1 MAHEDSR
8 KVSTLELFF
17 DLVFVFALTQVTL
30 GLSKNPTWGGLAEG
44 FVVFVLLWWAWGA
57 YAWLTTVLRLATR
70 GPRVVMLLAMA
81 AMLLVAFAVPE
92 AYGDGALLFAV
103 GWTVVM
109 LLHALLFHL
118 ATEADSTSK
127 TAVMQIGGENL
138 LAGAILIAA
147 ALISGTSADG
157 TLTRVLFVVAALV
170 AYATPYIWGVRGFS
184 ISAAHFAERHGLIVI
199 VALGES
205 IVATGAGAG
214 DLEFDLLT
222 IATILCALILISA
235 LYWAYFD
242 TQAEELEERL
252 QEADG
257 PARASLARDVYSYLH
272 IPLVFGIVL
281 AALGL
286 KKTLG
291 HTDEPLKVVTVAAL
305 AGGVALCF
313 AALVAM
319 RFRSRLRVTWLSAVG
334 PVGCVL
340 VALALRGADAVVV
353 LAVVAVIAVVA
364 AQAAQVPRLRTAGQ
378 PPKR

>member
-1 MAHEDSR
+1 MTAEGSR

-17 DLVFVFALTQVTL
+17 DLVFVFALTQVTI
-30 GLSKNPTWGGLAEG
+30 GLSNKPTWAGLAEG

-70 GPRVVMLLAMA
+70 GPRVVVLLAMA

-118 ATEADSTSK
+118 ATEADSTAKS
-127 TAVMQIGGENL
+127 AVAQIGGENL
-138 LAGAILIAA
+138 LAGAILILA
-147 ALISGTSADG
+147 ALVNGVADG
-157 TLTRVLFVVAALV
+157 TLTRLLFVLAALV
-170 AYATPYIWGVRGFS
+170 AYATPYLWGVRGFS
-184 ISAAHFAERHGLIVI
+184 ISASHFAERHGLIMI

-214 DLEFDLLT
+214 DLEFDRRT
-222 IATILCALILISA
+222 IGAILCAFILISA

-242 TQAEELEERL
+242 RNAEELEERL
-252 QEADG
+252 QDAAG

-286 KKTLG
+286 KKTLA
-291 HTDEPLKVVTVAAL
+291 HVDEPLSGVAIAAL
-305 AGGVALCF
+305 AGGIALF
-313 AALVAM
+313 FGALVAM
-319 RFRSRLRVTWLSAVG
+319 RCRSQLPVAWLYLAGS
-334 PVGCVL
+334 VGCVVVGIL
-340 VALALRGADAVVV
+340 FRDADAVVV
-353 LAVVAVIAVVA
+353 VTAVA
-364 AQAAQVPRLRTAGQ
+364 AVAAAAATTSNIPRLGATGG
-378 PPKR
+378 PPTD

>member
-30 GLSKNPTWGGLAEG
+30 GLSAKPTWSGLAEG
-44 FVVFVLLWWAWGA
+44 FVLFVLLWWAWGA
-57 YAWLTTVLRLATR
+57 FAWLTTVLRLATR

-92 AYGDGALLFAV
+92 AYGDGAVLFAV

-118 ATEADSTSK
+118 ATEADSTSR

-138 LAGAILIAA
+138 LAGAILIVA
-147 ALISGTSADG
+147 ALVNGMADG

-184 ISAAHFAERHGLIVI
+184 ISAAHFAERHGLIMI

-222 IATILCALILISA
+222 IGTILCALVLISA

-242 TQAEELEERL
+242 TQADELEERL

-291 HTDEPLKVVTVAAL
+291 HVDEPLKAVAVAAL
-305 AGGVALCF
+305 AGGIALCF

-319 RFRSRLRVTWLSAVG
+319 RLRSRLSVAWPYVAGT
-334 PVGCVL
+334 VGCVL
-340 VALALRGADAVVV
+340 VGFLLRDADAALV
-353 LAVVAVIAVVA
+353 LAVVAGVA
-364 AQAAQVPRLRTAGQ
+364 AAAAVGPSLRS
-378 PPKR
+378 R

>member
-1 MAHEDSR
+1 MAHDDSR

-70 GPRVVMLLAMA
+70 GPRVVVLLAMA

-92 AYGDGALLFAV
+92 GYGDGALLFAV

-118 ATEADSTSK
+118 ATEADSTSR

-138 LAGAILIAA
+138 LAGAILIGAA
-147 ALISGTSADG
+147 FTDG
-157 TLTRVLFVVAALV
+157 TLTRLLFVLAAVV
-170 AYATPYIWGVRGFS
+170 AYATPYLWGVRGFS
-184 ISAAHFAERHGLIVI
+184 ISASHFAERHGLIVI

-205 IVATGAGAG
+205 IVATGAGVG
-214 DLEFDLLT
+214 DLDFDRLT
-222 IATILCALILISA
+222 IGTILCALLLISA

-242 TQAEELEERL
+242 SSAEQLEERL
-252 QEADG
+252 SAAAG
-257 PARASLARDVYSYLH
+257 PERASLARDVFSYLH

-286 KKTLG
+286 KKTLA
-291 HTDEPLKVVTVAAL
+291 HVDEPLSGVAIAAL
-305 AGGVALCF
+305 AGGIALCF

-319 RFRSRLRVTWLSAVG
+319 RYRSRLPVGWLYVAGAVG
-334 PVGCVL
+334 CAVVGL
-340 VALALRGADAVVV
+340 LLRDSDAAVVV
-353 LAVVAVIAVVA
+353 AAVGVVA
-364 AQAAQVPRLRTAGQ
+364 AVAAVGSGWSREPEVR
-378 PPKR
+378 

>member
-1 MAHEDSR
+1 VTHEDSR

-30 GLSKNPTWGGLAEG
+30 GLSAKPTWSGLAEG
-44 FVVFVLLWWAWGA
+44 FVLFVLLWWAWGA
-57 YAWLTTVLRLATR
+57 FAWLTTVLRLATR
-70 GPRVVMLLAMA
+70 GPRVVVLLAMA
-81 AMLLVAFAVPE
+81 AMLLVAFAVPK
-92 AYGDGALLFAV
+92 AYGDGAVLFAV

-118 ATEADSTSK
+118 ATEADSTAKS
-127 TAVMQIGGENL
+127 AVAQIGGENL

-147 ALISGTSADG
+147 AAFTDG

-184 ISAAHFAERHGLIVI
+184 ISAAHFAERHGLIMI

-222 IATILCALILISA
+222 IGTILCALILVSA

-242 TQAEELEERL
+242 THAEELEGRL

-291 HTDEPLKVVTVAAL
+291 HADEPLKAVTVAAL
-305 AGGVALCF
+305 AGGIALCF

-319 RFRSRLRVTWLSAVG
+319 RFRSRLRVTWLYAVG

-378 PPKR
+378 PPKP